1 MTPQID
7 IDAVLDLQDINAKFM
22 SELKKMNPFGPD
34 NQKPY
39 SARSESKITEPAS
52 W

>member
-34 NQKPY
+34 NQKPVFCSLGVKDY
-39 SARSESKITEPAS
+39 GPAS